1 MDQTEY
7 FQSEFYDTDFTTK
20 GELAKLFETCEFVN
34 CNFSNLDLGQIVFED
49 CTFKNCDFAL
59 VNTHNSAF
67 KNVFFEDCKL
77 KQLRFDSCSNF
88 LLKLEFKNCTLQDSS
103 FYQVN
108 LARHEFHDCNLTE
121 VDFTEAILID
131 STFNNC
137 NLGGAIFDNTHLE
150 RADFR
155 TAVNFQI
162 DPANNKM
169 KGAKF
174 SINGLANLL
183 VKYKLDIE

>member
-1 MDQTEY
+1 M
-7 FQSEFYDTDFTTK
+7 
-20 GELAKLFETCEFVN
+20 
-34 CNFSNLDLGQIVFED
+34 
-49 CTFKNCDFAL
+49 
-59 VNTHNSAF
+59 
-67 KNVFFEDCKL
+67 
-77 KQLRFDSCSNF
+77 
-88 LLKLEFKNCTLQDSS
+88 LL
-103 FYQVN
+103 VN

-162 DPANNKM
+162 DPASNKM
-169 KGAKF
+169 NGAKF

-183 VKYKLDIE
+183 MKYKLISNSLINSLWSIDFILLKNLFILFHLLGLTCLLV